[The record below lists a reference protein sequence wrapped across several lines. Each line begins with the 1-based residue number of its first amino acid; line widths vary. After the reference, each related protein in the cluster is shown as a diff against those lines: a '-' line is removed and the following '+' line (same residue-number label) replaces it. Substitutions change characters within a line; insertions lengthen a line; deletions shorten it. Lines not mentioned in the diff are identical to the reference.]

1 MSKFFQMFATPPMME
16 VEYEGSLDSF
26 KRGSEQLTYRDSFAN
41 SVSTNTYVLELP
53 EFKPLEKFFKDA
65 VQNYTA
71 QVLNSDD
78 EITIQQSW
86 VNLTERNKHHPKH
99 YHTNSYLSGVFFIQ
113 SNETVAPII
122 FDSPNTHNFPIRP
135 EPRGEVS
142 NEFINDSY
150 TCVAKEGTLL
160 LFPSHIPHWVPINPL
175 PDARISLS
183 FNTFPK
189 IPFGSVENSTRLT

>member
-1 MSKFFQMFATPPMME
+1 MSNFYQMFATPPLME
-16 VEYEGSLDSF
+16 VKYEGSLDDY
-26 KRGSEQLTYRDSFAN
+26 KEAIRKLTYRSSFAN
-41 SVSTNTYVLELP
+41 SVSTNTYVLNLP
-53 EFKPLEKFFKDA
+53 EFNPLEKFFKDA
-65 VQNYTA
+65 VHEYTDK
-71 QVLNSDD
+71 VLNSDD

-86 VNLTERNKHHPKH
+86 INLTEKGKHHPKH

-122 FDSPNTHNFPIRP
+122 FDCPNTHNFPMRP

-160 LFPSHIPHWVPINPL
+160 LFPSNLPHWVPINPL
-175 PDARISLS
+175 PESRVSLS